1 MMAEDVG
8 RARRGFG
15 GFSLVEV
22 NLAILL
28 VALGMLALFSLFP
41 SALREADAA
50 ITDTHT
56 ALFADY
62 VLSGLEANASGMT
75 NWTTWKEMNKFRPA
89 VIVSNAP
96 GGVAIIQQAAPAT
109 VVVGPVSFLG
119 TDLRYILEI
128 DDSDATPPQWRSA
141 SLWVWSGTYITGV
154 ASNFKNKAEFF
165 YTEFYYPGSMP

>member
-1 MMAEDVG
+1 MVMRDTG
-8 RARRGFG
+8 QLRKGAR

-28 VALGMLALFSLFP
+28 VALGMLALFALFP
-41 SALREADAA
+41 SALREADTA

-75 NWTTWKEMNKFRPA
+75 NWNTWKDMAAFRPA
-89 VIVSNAP
+89 VVASNTP
-96 GGVAIIQQAAPAT
+96 GGIQVVQQAAPAAT
-109 VVVGPVSFLG
+109 VIGPVSFAG
-119 TDLRYILEI
+119 NDLRYVLEI
-128 DDSDATPPQWRSA
+128 GGSDTATPQWRTA
-141 SLWVWSGTYITGV
+141 SLWVWSGTYITV
-154 ASNFKNKAEFF
+154 TNFKPKAEFF